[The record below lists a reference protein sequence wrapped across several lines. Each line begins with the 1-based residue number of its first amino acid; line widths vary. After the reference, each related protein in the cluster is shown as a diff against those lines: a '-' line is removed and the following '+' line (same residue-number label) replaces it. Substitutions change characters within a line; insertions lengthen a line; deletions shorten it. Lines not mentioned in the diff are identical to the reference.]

1 MWALKLLLVPIL
13 IYVAI
18 LVAIYLA
25 QTSIIFPAK
34 AVGGAGPLPPAAVR
48 LELPTGDGHLL
59 HGVHIVPQSPGARPV
74 ILGFSGNAWNAED
87 AAMFLAD
94 LYPDADVVAFHY
106 RGYRPSTGTAS
117 AAALLEDAPLVHD
130 FVNQRFAG
138 RPIVAVGF
146 SIGSGVAAHL
156 ASRRALA
163 GSVLV
168 TPFDSLAAVGRDHYP
183 WLPVAPLLRHRM
195 DPAVDM
201 QSSHVPTAIIVGG
214 RDTLIPPGRA
224 QSLAKKVPELVYE
237 RTIEAAGHNDIYQH
251 PQFRAAMREALQRV
265 TAHAAAKRATG
276 RET

>member
-18 LVAIYLA
+18 VAAIYLT

-34 AVGGAGPLPPAAVR
+34 AVGGAGPLPPGAVR
-48 LELPTGDGHLL
+48 MELATGDGHRL
-59 HGVHIVPQSPGARPV
+59 HGVHIVPRSPGDRPV
-74 ILGFSGNAWNAED
+74 ILCFSGNAWNAED

-117 AAALLEDAPLVHD
+117 AAALLEDAPLIHD
-130 FVNQRFAG
+130 FVNQRFGG

-156 ASRRALA
+156 ASRRPLA

-168 TPFDSLAAVGRDHYP
+168 TPFDSLLAIGRSHYP
-183 WLPVAPLLRHRM
+183 WLPVGPLLRHRM
-195 DPAVDM
+195 NPADDM
-201 QSSHVPTAIIVGG
+201 QSSRVPTAIIVAGQ
-214 RDTLIPPGRA
+214 DTLIPPPRA
-224 QSLAKKVPELVYE
+224 QALAKQVSNRVYS
-237 RTIEAAGHNDIYQH
+237 RTIEEAGHNNIYEH
-251 PQFRAAMREALQRV
+251 PQFRMAMAEALARV
-265 TAHAAAKRATG
+265 AAPPPA
-276 RET
+276 